1 MRKIFLLLISIINL
15 SAASIKDVANIVG
28 VRDNELI
35 GYGLVVGLNGSGDGS
50 SSEFTIQSIANMLG
64 SMNIKISPDDIKSKN
79 TAAVMLSAKI
89 PAFAKAGDKIDV
101 NVASLGDAKSLK
113 GGTLLLSALKGV
125 DGNIYALAQGQL
137 SIDSSGKGASMTN
150 AKITNGASI
159 EKEVGFDFNNQSTI
173 TLSLKQNDFALASK
187 IKNAINKAYDL
198 DLARALDAKTIIIE
212 RPEEE
217 SAVDFMAKILSLDA
231 GEINANSK
239 IIINEKTGTI
249 ISGIDV
255 EVSPVLISHG
265 NITIKIE
272 PKKPYE
278 LKENEVDLK
287 DGSVIDTNANILRI
301 TNDKITLANIT
312 RALNKLGASPADVI
326 TIIKNLKQAGAIN
339 AELEIL

>member
-1 MRKIFLLLISIINL
+1 MKKIFLLFIFYISL
-15 SAASIKDVANIVG
+15 FGTQIKNIANIVG

-64 SMNIKISPDDIKSKN
+64 SMNIKINPDDIKSKN
-79 TAAVMLSAKI
+79 TAAVMLSAKL
-89 PAFAKAGDKIDV
+89 PAFSKPGDKIDV

-125 DGNIYALAQGQL
+125 DGNIYALAQGAL
-137 SIDSSGKGASMTN
+137 SIDASGKGASMTN
-150 AKITNGASI
+150 AKITDGASV
-159 EKEVGFDFNNQSTI
+159 EREVEFELDNQDRVI
-173 TLSLKQNDFALASK
+173 LSLKHNDFNLASK
-187 IKNAINKAYDL
+187 IKNTINEKYDM
-198 DLARALDAKTIIIE
+198 DIASASNAKTIIIE

-217 SAVDFMAKILSLDA
+217 SAVDFIANILSLEI
-231 GEINANSK
+231 GEVNPNSK

-255 EVSPVLISHG
+255 EVQPVLISHG
-265 NITIKIE
+265 SITIKIE
-272 PKKPYE
+272 PKRPYE
-278 LKENEVDLK
+278 LNDNEIDLK
-287 DGSVIDTNANILRI
+287 DGSIIDTNANILRI
-301 TNDKITLANIT
+301 ANEKITLANIT

>member
-1 MRKIFLLLISIINL
+1 MKKLVLFLILINSL
-15 SAASIKDVANIVG
+15 YSARIQDVANIVG

-79 TAAVMLSAKI
+79 TAAVMLSAKL
-89 PAFAKAGDKIDV
+89 PAFAKTGDKIDV

-125 DGNIYALAQGQL
+125 DGNIYALAQGSL
-137 SIDSSGKGASMTN
+137 SIDSAGKGASMTN
-150 AKITNGASI
+150 AKITDGASI
-159 EKEVGFDFNNQSTI
+159 EREVNFDFNNQDRI
-173 TLSLKQNDFALASK
+173 TLSLKHNDFALASR

-198 DLARALDAKTIIIE
+198 DIARAVDGKSIVIE

-217 SAVDFMAKILSLDA
+217 STVDFIAKILSLDA
-231 GEINANSK
+231 GEVNANSK
-239 IIINEKTGTI
+239 VIINEKTGTI

-272 PKKPYE
+272 PKRPYE
-278 LKENEVDLK
+278 LNDNEVDLK
-287 DGSVIDTNANILRI
+287 DGSVIDTNSNILRI

>member
-1 MRKIFLLLISIINL
+1 MRFMIFLIFILNSLM
-15 SAASIKDVANIVG
+15 ASQIKDIANIVG

-64 SMNIKISPDDIKSKN
+64 SMNIKINPDDIKSKN
-79 TAAVMLSAKI
+79 TAAVMISAKL
-89 PAFAKAGDKIDV
+89 PAFAKSGDKIDV

-125 DGNIYALAQGQL
+125 DGNIYALAQGAL

-159 EKEVGFDFNNQSTI
+159 EREVNFDFNNQERI

-198 DLARALDAKTIIIE
+198 DIAKATDGKTIIIE

-217 SAVDFMAKILSLDA
+217 SAVDFIAKVLSLDA

-272 PKKPYE
+272 PKRPYE
-278 LKENEVDLK
+278 LKDNEVDLK
-287 DGSVIDTNANILRI
+287 DGSVIDTSSNILRI